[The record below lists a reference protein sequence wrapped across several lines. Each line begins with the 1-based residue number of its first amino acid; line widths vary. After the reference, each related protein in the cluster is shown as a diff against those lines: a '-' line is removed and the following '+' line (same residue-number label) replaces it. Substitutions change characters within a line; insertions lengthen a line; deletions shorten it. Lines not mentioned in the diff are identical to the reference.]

1 MTKESCYPI
10 VTVNDITEKV
20 TNSFFQEAEL
30 HHFTNTPPWTLMM
43 TDAQVFKE
51 QSLLMTTVLLKTSLT
66 RLYCK
71 NLNFQQKL
79 IRPIFR

>member
-1 MTKESCYPI
+1 M
-10 VTVNDITEKV
+10 
-20 TNSFFQEAEL
+20 

-66 RLYCK
+66 KLYCK